1 MPQIKAIVWDLDNTL
16 YRFNQLFEDACNHIA
31 GRVVRNLGLDMDDEE
46 AKALATKSFNTTGYS
61 MRVFLEEYG
70 LCRDAMHIEFHK
82 HLDEKILERSLA
94 LVELFERSDLQ
105 HLIVTHGSRSWAER
119 VLDHIELRPFFPD
132 ERILGLEDYDF
143 RKKDESTF
151 VFEKAMEMLNCQAH
165 EMLMAEDTVRNL
177 HHPHAMGMTTVLVHH
192 GRIPKDELPHVH
204 HMVHSAEE
212 IFALIA

>member
-94 LVELFERSDLQ
+94 LVELFERSNLQ
-105 HLIVTHGSRSWAER
+105 HLIVTHGSRHWAER

-212 IFALIA
+212 IFALLA